1 MTAGAI
7 DLPRLQ
13 ATLGRP
19 EFARLR
25 EALRRRLEL
34 GRSLTGTVSLT
45 RAARSERAAC
55 DELFGRRSTRGATLV
70 VDLDALAR
78 LLAEAGICADLRSGI
93 EALVGPT
100 IDRRVAA
107 AENAAAWQ
115 ALWQQAHEALAQC
128 SALTAWLD
136 ELARDG
142 LVKRLCGSPLA
153 AAPVL
158 RDLMRLVEHL
168 PAAGEPLPTFAAR
181 LFGDAHAL
189 DSGTPL
195 ATLAVRAA
203 ARIGGVTFEDDAEGR
218 RSAWAS
224 VGVMCDELS
233 TPVLVLNLPTSGEN
247 ALCQILRAAAV
258 GAEPVHVSLR
268 QLLRYP
274 LSHDGALR
282 ERAIFVCE
290 NPSIVA
296 MAAMQLGARCAP
308 LVCVNGQFATPS
320 LVLLRQLNIAGAKLR
335 YHGDFDPAGL
345 AIARRVFAE
354 CGAQPWRFD
363 EAEYLAAPKGIP
375 FAGQPG
381 VTPWS
386 PGLQGAMFSL
396 RCAVH
401 EEATFE
407 SLATDLVASA

>member
-1 MTAGAI
+1 MSAGAI
-7 DLPRLQ
+7 DLPRLR

-19 EFARLR
+19 ELARLR

-78 LLAEAGICADLRSGI
+78 LLAEAGICADLRAGI

-115 ALWQQAHEALAQC
+115 ALWQHAHEALEQR
-128 SALTAWLD
+128 SALIAWLD

-142 LVKRLCGSPLA
+142 LVKRLCGSPQA

-158 RDLMRLVEHL
+158 RDLFRLVEHL
-168 PAAGEPLPTFAAR
+168 PAGGEPLPTFAAR

-189 DSGTPL
+189 DVGIPL

-203 ARIGGVTFEDDAEGR
+203 ACIGGVTFEDDAEGR

-233 TPVLVLNLPTSGEN
+233 TPVLVLNLPASGEGV
-247 ALCQILRAAAV
+247 LCQILRAAEA

-268 QLLRYP
+268 QLLRHP
-274 LSHDGALR
+274 LSHDRALR
-282 ERAIFVCE
+282 ERAVFICE

-320 LVLLRQLNIAGAKLR
+320 LVLLRQLDIAGAKLH

-345 AIARRVFAE
+345 VIARRVFAE
-354 CGAQPWRFD
+354 CGARPWRFD

-381 VTPWS
+381 ITSWS
-386 PGLQGAMFSL
+386 PGLQDAML
-396 RCAVH
+396 RLRRAVH
-401 EEATFE
+401 EEATFV